1 MQAWKYFVVLVA
13 FGTLTGAAPTDSG
26 YSNVPK
32 KREAIGS
39 KGDLQSIRE
48 DAVKPDEVYKNGVQ
62 EFALIATDTGYL
74 PSRLI
79 VRRNIPVR
87 LFLTSGSARTL
98 CIVMD
103 DFQLKKGL
111 APQAVEEVRFLPTK
125 AGQYKFYCPVQE
137 IQGSLVV
144 RD

>member
-1 MQAWKYFVVLVA
+1 MKAWK
-13 FGTLTGAAPTDSG
+13 TLCAIGGAVSLMGAAPTDSG

-32 KREAIGS
+32 KHEAFGS
-39 KGDLQSIRE
+39 RGDVRSLRDDS
-48 DAVKPDEVYKNGVQ
+48 VKPDEVFKNGVQ
-62 EFALIATDTGYL
+62 EFAIIATDTGFL

-87 LFLTSGSARTL
+87 LFVTSGSANTL

-103 DFQLKKGL
+103 DFQLRKGV
-111 APQAVEEVRFLPTK
+111 APQQVEEVRFLPTK